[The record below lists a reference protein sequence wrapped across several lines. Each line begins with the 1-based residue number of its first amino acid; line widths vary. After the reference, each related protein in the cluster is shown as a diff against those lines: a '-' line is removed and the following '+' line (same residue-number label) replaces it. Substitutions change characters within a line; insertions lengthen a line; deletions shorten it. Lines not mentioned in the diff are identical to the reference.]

1 MAKKRSKK
9 NNQVEKNN
17 EVTTNTEKV
26 EVKNKKKHKK
36 FDIKKNFGRLIALIM
51 VICILLASSATLIF
65 YVMWYMQ

>member
-36 FDIKKNFGRLIALIM
+36 FDIKKNIGRIIALIM